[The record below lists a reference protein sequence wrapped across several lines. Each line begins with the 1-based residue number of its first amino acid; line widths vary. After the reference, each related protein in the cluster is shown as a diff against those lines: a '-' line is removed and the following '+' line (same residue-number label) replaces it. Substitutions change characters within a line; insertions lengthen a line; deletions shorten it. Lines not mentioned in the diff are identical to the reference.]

1 MNEIPDNETRQRIL
15 EVAEELFSKRG
26 YQGVKLRDIADAVG
40 MRHASLYYY
49 APGGKAGLFV
59 EIMER
64 MLQRHNV
71 GMKAVLASAGDQI
84 RDQLRAVARWFIHQP
99 PMNLDRIFNSD
110 MTTLEPAQAARLSV
124 MAMQMLTEPL
134 YAAVNQARSNGQITN
149 IETGVAAM
157 SFISL
162 VQGVNSIPEGEW
174 LNLVKREEI
183 ALQAVEL
190 LLYGLLKR

>member
-1 MNEIPDNETRQRIL
+1 
-15 EVAEELFSKRG
+15 
-26 YQGVKLRDIADAVG
+26 
-40 MRHASLYYY
+40 
-49 APGGKAGLFV
+49 
-59 EIMER
+59 MER
-64 MLQRHNV
+64 VLLRHNA
-71 GMKAVLASAGDQI
+71 GMKEVLATAGDQI
-84 RDQLRAVARWFIHQP
+84 SNQLRAVARWFIHQP

-110 MTTLEPAQAARLSV
+110 MTTLDPAQAARLAD

-134 YAAVNQARSNGQITN
+134 YAAVNEPRSNGQITN
-149 IETGVAAM
+149 VETGVAAM

-174 LNLVKREEI
+174 INLVKREEI